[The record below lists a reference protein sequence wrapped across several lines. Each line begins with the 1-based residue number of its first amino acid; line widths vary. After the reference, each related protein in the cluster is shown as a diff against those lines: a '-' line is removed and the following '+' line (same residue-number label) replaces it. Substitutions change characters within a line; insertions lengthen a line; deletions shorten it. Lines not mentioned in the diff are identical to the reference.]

1 MVVFSERL
9 KELRLEARM
18 TQHQIAKRLKIAQSS
33 YARYEYGKREPNLQ
47 TVVEIAKIFCVSC
60 DYLLGL
66 TDY

>member
-33 YARYEYGKREPNLQ
+33 YVRYEYGKREPNLQ
-47 TVVEIAKIFCVSC
+47 TVAEITKIFGVSC